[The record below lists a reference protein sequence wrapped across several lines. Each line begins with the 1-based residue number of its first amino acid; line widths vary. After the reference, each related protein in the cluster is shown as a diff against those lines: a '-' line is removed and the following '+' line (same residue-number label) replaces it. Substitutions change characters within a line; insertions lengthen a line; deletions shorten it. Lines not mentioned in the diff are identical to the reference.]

1 MVIFDKSVYKSIRRY
16 SKYILKENL
25 CSVERTIEKVTL
37 MVRTVMTDLNSC
49 VSYRISPYK
58 QFGNPQGYRLY
69 VYKDPHSKS
78 QWGFAH
84 QRFDDGN
91 IIVRG
96 MINMKLIRESEELD
110 KVLSLM
116 ERLDKLYK

>member
-1 MVIFDKSVYKSIRRY
+1 MVIFDKSVYKSIRKY
-16 SKYILKENL
+16 SKYIIRENM
-25 CSVERTIEKVTL
+25 CSIERTIEKVTL
-37 MVRTVMTDLNSC
+37 MVRTVMNDLDSC
-49 VSYRISPYK
+49 VSYRTSPYK

-96 MINMKLIRESEELD
+96 MINMKLIRESDGID

-116 ERLDKLYK
+116 ERVDNLYK